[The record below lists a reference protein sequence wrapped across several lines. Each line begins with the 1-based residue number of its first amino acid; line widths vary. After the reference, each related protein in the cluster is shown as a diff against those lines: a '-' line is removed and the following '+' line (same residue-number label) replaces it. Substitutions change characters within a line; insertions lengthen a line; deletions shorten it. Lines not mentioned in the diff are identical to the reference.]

1 MHTRITHLFATR
13 HHQGTP
19 LCSTSARACVLAAST
34 GPGHARLVDADG
46 SCHPGQMAWEA
57 ELGGSLPTGFCVAH
71 V

>member
-1 MHTRITHLFATR
+1 MRTRITHLFATR
-13 HHQGTP
+13 YHQGAP
-19 LCSTSARACVLAAST
+19 PCSTSARTCVLAASAE
-34 GPGHARLVDADG
+34 PGHARLVGADG